1 MPHHHDSCVC
11 EVVSNLLVIVATPT
25 WRTRVE
31 IHGIRKS
38 TKMRQVPDRKYEAG
52 GFFWDDFGPLTIGW
66 ILSGISPNMPIC
78 QRSFVTFW
86 PRNYDLSMA
95 VHKLQAP
102 KVGIHEPKR
111 WWNVSL
117 FSWNY
122 DPWEGMNPAGPV
134 ATAISTVLSWWW
146 SMNH

>member
-38 TKMRQVPDRKYEAG
+38 TKMRQVQDRKYESG

-66 ILSGISPNMPIC
+66 NLSGISPNMSKEFCDIL
-78 QRSFVTFW
+78 TK
-86 PRNYDLSMA
+86 
-95 VHKLQAP
+95 KL
-102 KVGIHEPKR
+102 
-111 WWNVSL
+111 
-117 FSWNY
+117 
-122 DPWEGMNPAGPV
+122 
-134 ATAISTVLSWWW
+134 
-146 SMNH
+146 